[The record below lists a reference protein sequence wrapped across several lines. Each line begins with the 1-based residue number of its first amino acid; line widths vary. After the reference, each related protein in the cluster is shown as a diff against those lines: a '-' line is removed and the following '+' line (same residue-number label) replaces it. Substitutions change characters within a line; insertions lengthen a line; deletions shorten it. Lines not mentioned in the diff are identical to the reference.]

1 MRKAAGLIVLCAAC
15 LMAANFWQKPYTQ
28 WSDKDVT
35 KMLTDS
41 PWAKSGSIEMSFPG
55 ADAAQAGPAFG
66 GGGGGR
72 GGGPQGGGG
81 GFTPPSVEIH
91 ATIESALP
99 VRQALVRRKFGAE
112 AGKSDEAQKVLSEEP
127 KSYEILLSGGLGM
140 FVMGPPDQVSKN
152 LTEVTSLSS
161 AKSGPIKPEQI
172 QISKPGRTMEVL
184 FLFPRTMPFTVEDQE
199 VEFATKLGKSN
210 LKYKFKLKDMVVGG
224 KLEM

>member
-1 MRKAAGLIVLCAAC
+1 MKKTAGLIVLSAAC
-15 LMAANFWQKPYTQ
+15 LMAANFWQKPYTA

-41 PWAKSGSIEMSFPG
+41 PWAKSGSVEMNFPG
-55 ADAAQAGPAFG
+55 ADAAAAAPAFG
-66 GGGGGR
+66 GGGGAR
-72 GGGPQGGGG
+72 GGPQGGAGG
-81 GFTPPSVEIH
+81 GFSAPSLEIH

-112 AGKSDEAQKVLSEEP
+112 AGKSEDAQKVLNEEP
-127 KSYEILLSGGLGM
+127 KSYEVLLSGPLGM
-140 FVMGPPDQVSKN
+140 FVMGPPDQIKTN

-161 AKSGPIKPEQI
+161 AKSGPIKPEQV
-172 QISKPGRTMEVL
+172 QVGPPGKTMEVL
-184 FLFPRTMPFTVEDQE
+184 FIFPRTMPFTVEDQE

-210 LKYKFKLKDMVVGG
+210 LKYKFKLKDMVVNG

>member
-1 MRKAAGLIVLCAAC
+1 MKKAVGLITLSAAC
-15 LMAANFWQKPYTQ
+15 LMAANFWQKPYTE
-28 WSDKDVT
+28 WSDKDVN

-41 PWAKSGSIEMSFPG
+41 PWAKTGSIEMSFPG
-55 ADAAQAGPAFG
+55 SDAAQAGPAFG

-81 GFTPPSVEIH
+81 GFSPPSLEIH

-112 AGKSDEAQKVLSEEP
+112 AEKSADAQKVLGEEP
-127 KSYEILLSGGLGM
+127 KSYEILLSGPLGM
-140 FVMGPPDQVSKN
+140 FVMGPPDQVKSN

-161 AKSGPIKPEQI
+161 AKSGAIKPEQI
-172 QISKPGRTMEVL
+172 QVGPPGKTMEVL
-184 FLFPRTMPFTVEDQE
+184 FIFPRSMPFTLEDQE
-199 VEFATKLGKSN
+199 VDFATKLGKSN
-210 LKYKFKLKDMVVGG
+210 LRYKFKLKDMVVNG